1 MIDADLSDYF
11 GTIPHAGLLR
21 LVARRVSDGSILG
34 LVKRFLKAPSGEET
48 EGQRRTTPNDRG
60 TPQGGVISPLLA
72 NLDLNSLDHGVNG
85 QPERDAKL
93 VRYADDFVLLC
104 RPGRGS
110 ALMERLKVDL
120 AAKGLTLNA
129 AKTRVVNLRRAG
141 ASFRF
146 LGCAVSWRQSDRSG
160 RCYPHV
166 EPSRKAQQN
175 RRANVRR
182 ELNRWTRQRS
192 SVAIVRGRNRLVRGW
207 GQHFHHGQSH
217 QTFATLNDWLRERV
231 RTWLWQKH
239 GCKHSRYGFFTNDRL
254 HGQYGLWPLP
264 LAVPDRRQPTR

>member
-34 LVKRFLKAPSGEET
+34 LVKRFLKAPIVEET
-48 EGQRRTTPNDRG
+48 DGKRRTTPNDRG

-72 NLDLNSLDHGVNG
+72 NLYLNSLDHGVNDR
-85 QPERDAKL
+85 PELDAQL

-110 ALMERLKVDL
+110 ALYERLQVYL

-129 AKTRVVNLRRAG
+129 AKTRVVDMRAG

-146 LGCAVSWRQSDRSG
+146 LGFAVSWRKSDRSG
-160 RCYPHV
+160 RWYPHV

-175 RRANVRR
+175 LRANVRR
-182 ELNRWTRQRS
+182 ELNRWTRHRS
-192 SVAIVRGRNRLVRGW
+192 SVEAVRGVNRLVRGW

-217 QTFATLNDWLRERV
+217 KTFATLNDWLRERL

-239 GCKHSRYGFFTNDRL
+239 DCKHSRYGFFTNDRL

-264 LAVPDRRQPTR
+264 LAVPYRR